1 MALIEINRNPSR
13 RDLAWFGLVLLIFLG
28 IVGYLVGRAT
38 GSPRASPIIWGAGV
52 VLAAVYYAVP
62 PLRKPMF
69 VGWMYAAYPI
79 GYVMSHVLLGIIYF
93 GLLTPLGWM
102 VRAFGHD
109 AMRRQF
115 DRSAPTYWLK
125 RDAARDVNRYFRQF

>member
-1 MALIEINRNPSR
+1 MALIEINRDPSR

-28 IVGYLVGRAT
+28 IVGYLVGRAMD
-38 GSPRASPIIWGAGV
+38 SARASQTIWGVGV
-52 VLAAVYYAVP
+52 VLAALYYAVP
-62 PLRKPMF
+62 PVRKPMF

-79 GYVMSHVLLGIIYF
+79 GYVMSHVLLGMIYF

-109 AMRRQF
+109 AMQRQF
-115 DRSAPTYWLK
+115 DRSASTYWLK
-125 RDAARDVNRYFRQF
+125 RDVARDVNRYFRQF